1 MEMDKSVVISI
12 VTLIPMKK
20 LNSLPRSAILRDFQ
34 NQEYR
39 FTIPKFLTR
48 LAEKQEKEG
57 EKEYKQLQNVMPL
70 TVEDL
75 PVANGWG
82 FTRTYIKKAPISF
95 LVFLQTVYMKCFLII
110 SAIFISY
117 LLVYGNIKNV
127 IYRKNSKIQAFS
139 YFTFIY

>member
-1 MEMDKSVVISI
+1 MDKSVIISI

-20 LNSLPRSAILRDFQ
+20 LNSPPRSAILRDFQ

-48 LAEKQEKEG
+48 LAKKQEKEG

-75 PVANGWG
+75 PVANGCG

-95 LVFLQTVYMKCFLII
+95 LVFLQTVLFPNNFRDFYKLP
-110 SAIFISY
+110 
-117 LLVYGNIKNV
+117 
-127 IYRKNSKIQAFS
+127 FS
-139 YFTFIY
+139 IWEY